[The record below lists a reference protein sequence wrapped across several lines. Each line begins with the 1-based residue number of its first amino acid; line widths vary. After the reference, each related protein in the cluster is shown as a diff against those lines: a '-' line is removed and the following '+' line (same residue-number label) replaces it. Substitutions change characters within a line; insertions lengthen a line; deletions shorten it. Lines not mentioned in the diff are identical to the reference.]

1 MAMWFAHSRLRPAGF
16 PMFQNFDDMQ
26 KVSKVNIDAT
36 MKSFEVVAKNVQAI
50 TTEMTDYTKRSFE
63 NSTKTLEKLFGAKS
77 LDKAIEVQSEYVKAS
92 YEDYLAQTA
101 KLGKLC
107 AELVKETFNVASGKR
122 LEFGVARSPVT

>member
-1 MAMWFAHSRLRPAGF
+1 
-16 PMFQNFDDMQ
+16 MFQNVDGIQ

-36 MKSFEVVAKNVQAI
+36 MKSFEVTTKTVQAI

-63 NSTKTLEKLFGAKS
+63 NNTKALEKLFGAKS

-107 AELVKETFNVASGKR
+107 AELVKETFKR
-122 LEFGVARSPVT
+122 YEGLIVNPLMK

>member
-1 MAMWFAHSRLRPAGF
+1 
-16 PMFQNFDDMQ
+16 MFQNFDDMQ

-63 NSTKTLEKLFGAKS
+63 NSTKALEKLFGAKS
-77 LDKAIEVQSEYVKAS
+77 LDKAIEAQSEYAKAI

-101 KLGKLC
+101 KLAKLC
-107 AELVKETFNVASGKR
+107 SETGKEAIKPYEGLIAKPLTK
-122 LEFGVARSPVT
+122 